1 MNKEC
6 SPARHVDDSDDGQEV
21 KPVGH
26 VDTGAVVASELLLR
40 ATGQLE
46 DGCVRGGEGARPA
59 VMDSE

>member
-26 VDTGAVVASELLLR
+26 VDDS
-40 ATGQLE
+40 
-46 DGCVRGGEGARPA
+46 DDRG
-59 VMDSE
+59 DDDK